1 MTNSPYVLLGHLPLP
16 MDVGELPELDA
27 VADPEI
33 VLHTVENGPVSF
45 RFVYKDVPFAASY
58 VDNGVQARFTMTGN
72 VGPLPYSAE
81 NGMARAGVR
90 AILESANRVLGPVF
104 RLSPERRVQLCCD
117 VAIERPVT
125 AVIMV
130 AAIARFLVPAAPYLD
145 CIAAYRPTRAKRT
158 GLSAR

>member
-16 MDVGELPELDA
+16 MDVGDLPEMGAAADA
-27 VADPEI
+27 EI

-45 RFVYKDVPFAASY
+45 RFVYKDIPFAASY
-58 VDNGVQARFTMTGN
+58 VDDGTQARFTMTGK

-90 AILESANRVLGPVF
+90 AIIESANRVLGPVF
-104 RLSPERRVQLCCD
+104 RLSAEHRIELCCD
-117 VAIERPVT
+117 VAIARPVT

-130 AAIARFLVPAAPYLD
+130 EAIARFLVPAAPYLD
-145 CIAAYRPTRAKRT
+145 CIAAYRPTRARRI
-158 GLSAR
+158 GSSAR